1 MCSFLPSISA
11 FLRYSS
17 QTSLLNSLF
26 FRFNS
31 DISFLIFSNLLFC
44 STPLSHSGIFSIIF
58 FSSSSL
64 TNSCEF
70 LIISPIFGFSDFQS
84 LIAFCISGK
93 KLSHHHILFINF
105 SIAGHQ
111 ITAHIILQD
120 AVLHL
125 PHLNNQK
132 ITNHIIGKVSQELA
146 ISLNNCE
153 VPFQLGLL
161 N

>member
-1 MCSFLPSISA
+1 MFI
-11 FLRYSS
+11 
-17 QTSLLNSLF
+17 
-26 FRFNS
+26 
-31 DISFLIFSNLLFC
+31 LI
-44 STPLSHSGIFSIIF
+44 LS
-58 FSSSSL
+58 
-64 TNSCEF
+64 
-70 LIISPIFGFSDFQS
+70 IFGFSDFQS
-84 LIAFCISGK
+84 FIASCISDE
-93 KLSHHHILFINF
+93 KLFHRHILFINI

-132 ITNHIIGKVSQELA
+132 ITSHIIGKVSQELA

-153 VPFQLGLL
+153 VPLQLRLL